1 MEQAA
6 IIQVTSREDVE
17 RMIRSHAEK
26 IRSFGIEGISLFGSF
41 NRNTEITNKSDVD
54 FLIEFAPGCET
65 YNNFADLNFYLE
77 DLLGREVDLLSR
89 SSLRSDAGRQ
99 IAESSARIQ
108 I

>member
-1 MEQAA
+1 MRQVAT
-6 IIQVTSREDVE
+6 IQVASREDVE
-17 RMIRSHAEK
+17 RLIRSHAEK

-41 NRNTEITNKSDVD
+41 NRNTEITNESDVD

-77 DLLGREVDLLSR
+77 DLLGRKVDLLSR
-89 SSLRSDAGRQ
+89 SSLRSDAGKQ
-99 IAESSARIQ
+99 IGKSSARIH